1 VDQGENGVSEPSN
14 DKRSDELQQEIAE
27 IRDNIGG
34 LVSELDHR
42 RHDIFDVGSQVRR
55 HGLSLA
61 LGGLALVGLAAGGV
75 LLARRRVRARRS
87 VPVRVARIGQAL
99 VRLVDHPERQS
110 PPPQSIGLKI
120 LAAAGAAAA
129 SVLARRLMQ
138 GVVDDPRSPGQR

>member
-1 VDQGENGVSEPSN
+1 MSEPSN
-14 DKRSDELQQEIAE
+14 DKRADELQHEIEE

-42 RHDIFDVGSQVRR
+42 RHDFLDVGSQVRR

-61 LGGLALVGLAAGGV
+61 LGGLAVVGLAAGGV
-75 LLARRRVRARRS
+75 LLARRRLRTRRRL
-87 VPVRVARIGQAL
+87 PVRVARIGQAL
-99 VRLVDHPERQS
+99 VRLVGHPERQS
-110 PPPQSIGLKI
+110 PPPESVGLKI

-138 GVVDDPRSPGQR
+138 RVVDDPRSPARR